1 MSFHVR
7 RVAPRH
13 WIISVGGGISECCS
27 RQSDPGLGSVVDRV
41 ESLEEELA
49 EDVVQSRSTLVA
61 IVNNNQINA
70 IWSSAASGMQFFNVE
85 SQLVLLLPSRNRLE
99 IKITNVAG

>member
-7 RVAPRH
+7 KVAPRH
-13 WIISVGGGISECCS
+13 WIISVGGDISECCS

-49 EDVVQSRSTLVA
+49 EDVVQSRSTLGADV
-61 IVNNNQINA
+61 INNQINA
-70 IWSSAASGMQFFNVE
+70 IGSTINSSV
-85 SQLVLLLPSRNRLE
+85 
-99 IKITNVAG
+99 